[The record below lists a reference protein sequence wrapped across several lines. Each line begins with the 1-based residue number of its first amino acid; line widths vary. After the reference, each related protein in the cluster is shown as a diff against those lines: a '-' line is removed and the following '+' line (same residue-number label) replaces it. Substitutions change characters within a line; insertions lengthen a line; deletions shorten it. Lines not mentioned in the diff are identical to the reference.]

1 MGQGIQNA
9 FMGAWPDIVFL
20 PVTSVQSNLQFP
32 SDLLGASLCQMRPVD
47 ISDSS
52 RASRY
57 EVGPGLTQ
65 ACREY
70 NIKPHKCVW
79 TRTDYR
85 PLADHRCATVDLL
98 GDIRLDLR
106 NAIRAVG
113 PGKAITA
120 LGKAPR
126 WHLCCNQLAA
136 FWSTG
141 LSTAECFVLLGARG
155 HDECRQPLL
164 SEAKSPPSAAVEKSR
179 GSTKGKRRQQ
189 GTSNFPF
196 ESILYLGIPHDS
208 V

>member
-52 RASRY
+52 RASRYSY

-136 FWSTG
+136 F
-141 LSTAECFVLLGARG
+141 
-155 HDECRQPLL
+155 
-164 SEAKSPPSAAVEKSR
+164 
-179 GSTKGKRRQQ
+179 
-189 GTSNFPF
+189 
-196 ESILYLGIPHDS
+196 
-208 V
+208 

>member
-1 MGQGIQNA
+1 MKEQLSASGHSPKSKAQKELAVDGSRHSKCIH
-9 FMGAWPDIVFL
+9 GAWPDIVFL

-136 FWSTG
+136 F
-141 LSTAECFVLLGARG
+141 
-155 HDECRQPLL
+155 
-164 SEAKSPPSAAVEKSR
+164 
-179 GSTKGKRRQQ
+179 
-189 GTSNFPF
+189 
-196 ESILYLGIPHDS
+196 
-208 V
+208 